1 MFDLVVPVYNSMHH
15 VRSCLFSLFHSAT
28 RPCRLVVVDD
38 CSDSHTRAG
47 LDELLAAA
55 PMPVTLLRNESNLGY
70 LKSVNRGIA
79 AGGAPLVVLINSD
92 TVMLPGF
99 LGRLEADFAADPK
112 AGVINPV
119 STWANWTRIPF
130 PNGFNIHRLSREA
143 RAFSSGRLPDINNAS
158 GFFFAVRRALY
169 DEIGLFD
176 EVYGP
181 GYWEEA
187 DFCMRALKAGWR
199 VAVDDGL
206 YVFHHGWGSFQEEG
220 RNEHMR
226 RNKAVFMKR
235 WGEAFDRLTA
245 RWKAEDPVAP
255 LRTHLEEVA
264 ARGAAAVEPG
274 DETVSPDAADI
285 RLDALMDGIVPPLPP
300 ATMRP
305 VADPPRVIY
314 ILPAVS
320 VYGGIISVMQVVNQ
334 LVLHGFDANVA
345 TYGPVDENVFRL
357 FPMFFR
363 PYVYPDKAAM
373 VADFPACDLVVAT
386 AWETAYAAALLLR
399 LRPGL
404 RAAYFVQDYE
414 PDFYSGARPELEV
427 RAERSYRLV
436 DNQIVKTRWLA
447 RLLKP
452 FGKRVRIIPLG
463 LNLDFFHDAGRP
475 RPQQII
481 SLARPTSSRRNF
493 PMLCE
498 VYAEI
503 HRHRP
508 QVALAM
514 YGDDAEAAALPF
526 PVRCY
531 GNLSDMADVARA
543 LNDSM
548 ILLDCSTFQGFGRP
562 GLEAMAC
569 GTAAVLTHEGGI
581 TQYAKH
587 RHNCLL
593 IDPLNR
599 DEIVEKLLSLLDD
612 DAERARLVAN
622 GLATAAEYSLIAEG
636 ERTAALYLEVLGMGN
651 GETPAG
657 WLHAGK
663 HEQEGTQQ

>member
-15 VRSCLFSLFHSAT
+15 VRSCLFSVFQCAT
-28 RPCRLVVVDD
+28 RPCRLIVVDD
-38 CSDSHTRAG
+38 CGDSHTRAG
-47 LDELLAAA
+47 LDELLALA

-70 LKSVNRGIA
+70 LKSVNRGIE
-79 AGGAPLVVLINSD
+79 AGDAPLVVLVNSD

-99 LGRLEADFAADPK
+99 LERLEADFAADPK
-112 AGVINPV
+112 VGVVNPV

-143 RAFSSGRLPDINNAS
+143 RAFSTGALPDIHNAS
-158 GFFFAVRRALY
+158 GFFFAVRRAVY
-169 DEIGLFD
+169 EEIGLFD
-176 EVYGP
+176 EAYGF

-187 DFCMRALKAGWR
+187 DLCMRALKADWR

-206 YVFHHGWGSFQEEG
+206 YIFHHGWGSFQEEG
-220 RNEHMR
+220 RNENMR
-226 RNKAVFMKR
+226 RNKAIFMDR
-235 WGEAFDRLTA
+235 WGGEFDQLTA
-245 RWKAEDPVAP
+245 WWQREDPVAP
-255 LRTHLEEVA
+255 LRAHLEELA
-264 ARGAAAVEPG
+264 ARGTAAPGPG
-274 DETVSPDAADI
+274 DEPVTRERAEM
-285 RLDALMDGIVPPLPP
+285 RLGAMLDGIMPAPAPLTER
-300 ATMRP
+300 A
-305 VADPPRVIY
+305 VADPPRVLY

-320 VYGGIISVMQVVNQ
+320 LYGGIISVLQVVNQ
-334 LVLHGFDANVA
+334 LVLRGFDANVA

-363 PYVYPDKAAM
+363 PYVYPDKAAL
-373 VADFPACDLVVAT
+373 VAGFPECDLVVAT
-386 AWETAYAAALLLR
+386 AWETAYTAALLQR

-414 PDFYSGARPELEV
+414 PDFYTGTRPDLEV
-427 RAERSYRLV
+427 RAERTYHLV

-452 FGKRVRIIPLG
+452 FGKRVQIIPLG
-463 LNLDFFHDAGRP
+463 LNLDFFFDAGRP
-475 RPQQII
+475 RPPQII
-481 SLARPTSSRRNF
+481 SLARPSSGRRNF

-503 HRHRP
+503 HRRRP
-508 QVALAM
+508 EITLAV
-514 YGDDAEAAALPF
+514 YGDGYDPAALSF
-526 PVRCY
+526 PVRSY
-531 GNLSDMADVARA
+531 GKLSDMAEVARA

-593 IDPLNR
+593 IDPFNR
-599 DEIVEKLLSLLDD
+599 DEIVEKTLALLDD
-612 DAERARLVAN
+612 APERERLIAN
-622 GLATAAEYSLIAEG
+622 GLATAAEYSVTAEG
-636 ERTAALYLEVLGMGN
+636 TRTAALFREVLGI
-651 GETPAG
+651 GENEESTG
-657 WLHAGK
+657 
-663 HEQEGTQQ
+663 

>member
-15 VRSCLFSLFHSAT
+15 VRSCLYSVFQCAT
-28 RPCRLVVVDD
+28 RPCRLIVVDD
-38 CSDSHTRAG
+38 CSDNHTRQG
-47 LDELLAAA
+47 LEELLTNA
-55 PMPVTLLRNESNLGY
+55 PMPVTLLRNENNLGY
-70 LKSVNRGIA
+70 LKSVNRGIQ
-79 AGGAPLVVLINSD
+79 AGDAPLVVLINSD

-99 LGRLEADFAADPK
+99 LERLEEDFAADPK

-130 PNGFNIHRLSREA
+130 PNGFNIHRLSREV
-143 RAFSSGRLPDINNAS
+143 RAHSSNRLPDIQNAS

-169 DEIGLFD
+169 DQIGLFD
-176 EVYGP
+176 EAYGF

-206 YVFHHGWGSFQEEG
+206 YIFHHGWGSFQEEG

-226 RNKAVFMKR
+226 RNKTIFMAR
-235 WGEAFDRLTA
+235 WGKEYDRLTA
-245 RWKAEDPVAP
+245 WWKKADPVAP
-255 LRTHLEEVA
+255 LRAHLENAA
-264 ARGAAAVEPG
+264 ARANGPTACPKDEPITPALA
-274 DETVSPDAADI
+274 EI
-285 RLDALMDGIVPPLPP
+285 RLEAMLDGIVSQLPAP
-300 ATMRP
+300 TARP
-305 VADPPRVIY
+305 VATPPRILY

-320 VYGGIISVMQVVNQ
+320 LYGGIISVLQVVNQ
-334 LVLHGFDANVA
+334 LVLRGFDANVV
-345 TYGPVDENVFRL
+345 TYGRVDENVFRL

-363 PYVYPDKAAM
+363 PYVFADKAAM
-373 VADFPACDLVVAT
+373 VADFPDCDLVVAT
-386 AWETAYAAALLLR
+386 AWETAYPAALLLR

-414 PDFYSGARPELEV
+414 PDFYAGTRPDLEA
-427 RAERSYRLV
+427 RAERTYELV
-436 DNQIVKTRWLA
+436 DNQIVKTRWLS

-452 FGKRVRIIPLG
+452 FGKRVEIIPLG

-475 RPQQII
+475 RTKQII
-481 SLARPTSSRRNF
+481 SLARPSSVRRNYT
-493 PMLCE
+493 MVCE

-503 HRHRP
+503 HRRRP
-508 QVALAM
+508 DVTLAL
-514 YGDDAEAAALPF
+514 YGDGYDPETLPF
-526 PVRCY
+526 PVRSY
-531 GNLSDMADVARA
+531 GKLSDMADVARA

-593 IDPLNR
+593 IDPSNR
-599 DEIVEKLLSLLDD
+599 DEIVEKLLSLMDD
-612 DAERARLVAN
+612 EAERARLIAN
-622 GLATAAEYSLIAEG
+622 GKATAAEYSVPAEG
-636 ERTAALYLEVLGMGN
+636 GRTAALFREILGLADAPS
-651 GETPAG
+651 TA
-657 WLHAGK
+657 
-663 HEQEGTQQ
+663 

>member
-15 VRSCLFSLFHSAT
+15 VRSCLFSVFRCAS
-28 RPCRLVVVDD
+28 RPCRLIVVDD
-38 CSDSHTRAG
+38 CGDNHTREG
-47 LDELLAAA
+47 LDELLALA
-55 PMPVTLLRNESNLGY
+55 PMPATLLRNESNLGY

-79 AGGAPLVVLINSD
+79 AGDAPIVVLINSD

-99 LGRLEADFAADPK
+99 LERLEADFAADPK

-143 RAFSSGRLPDINNAS
+143 REFSSGALPDIHNAS

-169 DEIGLFD
+169 DQIGLFD
-176 EVYGP
+176 EAYGF

-206 YVFHHGWGSFQEEG
+206 YIFHHGWGSFQEEG
-220 RNEHMR
+220 RNENMR
-226 RNKAVFMKR
+226 RNKKVFMDR
-235 WGEAFDRLTA
+235 WGTAFDQLTA
-245 RWKAEDPVAP
+245 WWQREDPVAP
-255 LRTHLEEVA
+255 LRVHLEEVA
-264 ARGAAAVEPG
+264 ARCTSTTGTEDEAVTREL
-274 DETVSPDAADI
+274 ADI
-285 RLDALMDGIVPPLPP
+285 RLDAMMDGILSPLPP
-300 ATMRP
+300 PAERP
-305 VADPPRVIY
+305 VADPPRILY

-320 VYGGIISVMQVVNQ
+320 LYGGIISVLQVVNQ
-334 LVLHGFDANVA
+334 LVLRGFDANVA

-363 PYVYPDKAAM
+363 PYVYPDKATM

-386 AWETAYAAALLLR
+386 AWETAYSTALLLR

-414 PDFYSGARPELEV
+414 PDFYTGARPDLEA
-427 RAERSYRLV
+427 RAERTYHLV

-475 RPQQII
+475 RPRQII
-481 SLARPTSSRRNF
+481 SLARPSSSRRNF

-498 VYAEI
+498 VYAEL
-503 HRHRP
+503 HRLRP
-508 QVALAM
+508 ELTLAV
-514 YGDDAEAAALPF
+514 YGDGYDPAALPF
-526 PVRCY
+526 PVRSY
-531 GNLSDMADVARA
+531 GKLSDMAEVAGA

-593 IDPLNR
+593 IDPFNR
-599 DEIVEKLLSLLDD
+599 DEIVKKTLSLLDD
-612 DAERARLVAN
+612 EDERARLIAN
-622 GLATAAEYSLIAEG
+622 GKATAAEYSVPAEG
-636 ERTAALYLEVLGMGN
+636 ARTEAFFREVLGI
-651 GETPAG
+651 GENTAAG
-657 WLHAGK
+657 G
-663 HEQEGTQQ
+663 